1 MKPFALPYFFLH
13 YFNFVPTIF
22 SADTQS
28 CPIDGMLFYKL
39 VVLINFYIYVF
50 INRSTDEFVTFLA
63 GFHDLDL
70 TIH

>member
-13 YFNFVPTIF
+13 YLNFVPTIF

-39 VVLINFYIYVF
+39 VVLIKFYIYVF
-50 INRSTDEFVTFLA
+50 INKLINERTNVTFLA
-63 GFHDLDL
+63 GFHDL
-70 TIH
+70 TNR